1 MNLETSKNLGGVGAL
16 LIFISFLAFFLPY
29 GAGGILGLIG
39 LIILLIGMKG
49 LADYYQTGGIFNNA
63 LYAVI
68 IAIVGVVA
76 AVGTAVVAFFTILT
90 NLGIDLANLVSLDAS
105 TLSSELISQLMDFAS
120 GTFVTLITALVVI
133 LVVLLV
139 FAILAAFFFR
149 KSLSQ
154 LSSKAGVGLF
164 GTAGLLMLVGAVLII
179 IVGIGLLLIWIAF
192 LLAAIAFFQ
201 IKAQPAQAAPT
212 PQ

>member
-1 MNLETSKNLGGVGAL
+1 MDLGTSKNLAGVGAL
-16 LIFISFLAFFLPY
+16 LLFISPLGFFAGTY
-29 GAGGILGLIG
+29 GGILGLIG

-76 AVGTAVVAFFTILT
+76 AVGTAVVAFFAILAD
-90 NLGIDLANLVSLDAS
+90 LGIDLANLANLNPT
-105 TLSSELISQLMDFAS
+105 TLSSDLISQLTNFAA
-120 GTFVTLITALVVI
+120 GTFLTLITAVVVI

-149 KSLSQ
+149 KSLSL
-154 LSSKAGVGLF
+154 LSSKTGAGLF
-164 GTAGLLMLVGAVLII
+164 GTAGILMLVGAVLII
-179 IVGIGLLLIWIAF
+179 IVGIGLILMWIAF
-192 LLAAIAFFQ
+192 LLASIAFFQ
-201 IKAQPAQAAPT
+201 IKAQPAQPAPS